1 MKKMRNGR
9 RGFTLLEI
17 VIVVAIIVILSA
29 GAFLGVAATVNN
41 ASDMQERLEA
51 NNGDHFEEYARNQ
64 VESYGKNM
72 VYWDPIPNYTPE
84 NQAKKMKEQMLN
96 EGWTDGEI
104 TFDYQEDGWHII
116 AEWDPSI
123 PEHRGFQ
130 TPEDYKLWLSN
141 YNAYIKLGYTA
152 EEIEAGCKNG
162 STDIKPVWDASK
174 HGGVSEEEY
183 LKQKQGGGAQNPV
196 TPNDPVWNGHPESW
210 WDEHDAEIE
219 KKIQEAIS
227 KGVNPDDIKVTRNP
241 ETGHITDYV
250 IPSAPNGSGTG
261 TGNQGDGN
269 QGGGTVVEGEGDKD
283 KDKNTDTDYSSY
295 PANFVTSRPNTN
307 GTVKT
312 AGTVGANAPGAST
325 SNNGNNIQASFG
337 GNVDSFVYHLPDGA
351 VFDNYNGGTITS
363 LGGGYYRWTSDGNSY
378 PSNMAIHTPN
388 YGNFSDEQANGF
400 FISEVIIHQY

>member
-141 YNAYIKLGYTA
+141 YNAYIKMGYTS
-152 EEIEAGCKNG
+152 EEIEAGCKDG
-162 STDIKPVWDASK
+162 STEIKPVWDASK
-174 HGGVSEEEY
+174 HGGVSEEDY
-183 LKQKQGGGAQNPV
+183 LKQKQGGGSGSTPTPV
-196 TPNDPVWNGHPESW
+196 PTSGGNTPTPVPE
-210 WDEHDAEIE
+210 DNTPTPIPTKA
-219 KKIQEAIS
+219 IQQ
-227 KGVNPDDIKVTRNP
+227 GDVPDTSSGRPSGKTTVT
-241 ETGHITDYV
+241 TDYGKNA
-250 IPSAPNGSGTG
+250 SGSSVKPRDTWNDGK
-261 TGNQGDGN
+261 NQ
-269 QGGGTVVEGEGDKD
+269 
-283 KDKNTDTDYSSY
+283 
-295 PANFVTSRPNTN
+295 
-307 GTVKT
+307 
-312 AGTVGANAPGAST
+312 
-325 SNNGNNIQASFG
+325 NGNLSFP
-337 GNVDSFVYHLPDGA
+337 NKVRSVVVYIPDGVKISTNTA
-351 VFDNYNGGTITS
+351 QTTD
-363 LGGGYYRWTSDGNSY
+363 LGNGYYRWTFQYDNQYSSQVYYDYSGSTSMSDS
-378 PSNMAIHTPN
+378 
-388 YGNFSDEQANGF
+388 GF
-400 FISEVIIHQY
+400 YVVEYTEG

>member
-29 GAFLGVAATVNN
+29 GAFLGVAATVNH

-141 YNAYIKLGYTA
+141 YNAYIKMGYTA
-152 EEIEAGCKNG
+152 EEIEAGCKDG
-162 STDIKPVWDASK
+162 STEIKPVWDASK
-174 HGGVSEEEY
+174 HGGVSEEDY
-183 LKQKQGGGAQNPV
+183 LKQKQGGGSGSTPTPVPTSGGNTPTPVPEGNSPTPIPTKAV
-196 TPNDPVWNGHPESW
+196 TPAGVP
-210 WDEHDAEIE
+210 DA
-219 KKIQEAIS
+219 S
-227 KGVNPDDIKVTRNP
+227 
-241 ETGHITDYV
+241 
-250 IPSAPNGSGTG
+250 SG
-261 TGNQGDGN
+261 
-269 QGGGTVVEGEGDKD
+269 
-283 KDKNTDTDYSSY
+283 
-295 PANFVTSRPNTN
+295 RPNRGVTHVTTSA
-307 GTVKT
+307 GTDASGIAITKHNSWGSNTEITVSL
-312 AGTVGANAPGAST
+312 GTVGVESLVIYVPGDT
-325 SNNGNNIQASFG
+325 DPQLKTYNGNVYPL
-337 GNVDSFVYHLPDGA
+337 GNGLYRV
-351 VFDNYNGGTITS
+351 VFPNDNYQNDQNFRFENMGT
-363 LGGGYYRWTSDGNSY
+363 YDDGIY
-378 PSNMAIHTPN
+378 IVEYTARK
-388 YGNFSDEQANGF
+388 
-400 FISEVIIHQY
+400 

>member
-29 GAFLGVAATVNN
+29 GAFLGVAATVNR
-41 ASDMQERLEA
+41 ASETQKNLSM

-64 VESYGKNM
+64 VDSYGKSM
-72 VYWDPIPNYTPE
+72 VQWDPIPNYTPE
-84 NQAKKMKEQMLN
+84 NQAKKMKQQMLN

-116 AEWDPSI
+116 AQWDPTI

-141 YNAYIKLGYTA
+141 YNAYIKMGYTA
-152 EEIEAGCKNG
+152 DEIEAGCKNG
-162 STDIKPVWDASK
+162 STDIKPVYNPSAHNNMTED
-174 HGGVSEEEY
+174 EY
-183 LKQKQGGGAQNPV
+183 LKQRQGGGSKPV
-196 TPNDPVWNGHPESW
+196 NGGTTPPVEDVNGGTTPPVE
-210 WDEHDAEIE
+210 D
-219 KKIQEAIS
+219 
-227 KGVNPDDIKVTRNP
+227 VN
-241 ETGHITDYV
+241 G
-250 IPSAPNGSGTG
+250 GT
-261 TGNQGDGN
+261 TPPVEDVN
-269 QGGGTVVEGEGDKD
+269 GGGTVVEGEGDKD
-283 KDKNTDTDYSSY
+283 KDKDTTDYSSY
-295 PANFVTSRPNTN
+295 PATFVSSRPNTN

-388 YGNFSDEQANGF
+388 YGNFSAEQADGF

>member
-141 YNAYIKLGYTA
+141 YNAYIKMGYTS
-152 EEIEAGCKNG
+152 EEIEAGCKDG
-162 STDIKPVWDASK
+162 STEIKPVWDASK

-219 KKIQEAIS
+219 KKIQEAIN
-227 KGVNPDDIKVTRNP
+227 KGVNPDDIKVTRDP
-241 ETGHITDYV
+241 ETGHITNHY
-250 IPSAPNGSGTG
+250 IPAAPNSGSGSGNGNGNGSGNGSGNGNGNGNG
-261 TGNQGDGN
+261 TGGGGSSAGFVTYAETGSNGTAKVNEVTISGNTQTIKMTSLDGN
-269 QGGGTVVEGEGDKD
+269 NAGQIWITIEKRNDGYYATVDGSHGAYV
-283 KDKNTDTDYSSY
+283 
-295 PANFVTSRPNTN
+295 FVNN
-307 GTVKT
+307 GLE
-312 AGTVGANAPGAST
+312 GANYQ
-325 SNNGNNIQASFG
+325 NKEFKIN
-337 GNVDSFVYHLPDGA
+337 DSGKTWLQ
-351 VFDNYNGGTITS
+351 N
-363 LGGGYYRWTSDGNSY
+363 
-378 PSNMAIHTPN
+378 N
-388 YGNFSDEQANGF
+388 YGITLE
-400 FISEVIIHQY
+400 